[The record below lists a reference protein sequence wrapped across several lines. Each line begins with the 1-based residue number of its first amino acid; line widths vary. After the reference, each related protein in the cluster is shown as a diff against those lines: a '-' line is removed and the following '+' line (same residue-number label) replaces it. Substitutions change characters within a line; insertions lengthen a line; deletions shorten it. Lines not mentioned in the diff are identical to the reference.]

1 MNIKLKIGI
10 LSGILVLLLLIAAG
24 TFMQISKP
32 ADTLEHQIVQLAGY
46 ERNMLYVRGTV
57 YRYGTAGVHIP
68 SSVIGALSKYEPT
81 LVAVE
86 YAAAKYMKEDAA
98 LMAGLSEYF
107 TSARS
112 INVGFTDLIND
123 YNQLGAAKPK
133 PFDEK
138 NVEAIEKL
146 ISAHVNDFDVVSG
159 ALQNAAVRYRK
170 QAAIL
175 SGILI
180 SVTWLLGL
188 FVTWALVQTIYTI
201 LLARNAKK
209 RIVLKAGPRTGVPEA
224 GRPVDSMQN
233 AIGGNGL
240 YAGEA
245 DVEAIGANGSLKTG
259 MLTGRETGVLSPEEI
274 GGEAARYQSERVSGV
289 SLFQAEQS
297 AQPADLQFN
306 NHEVGLS
313 QTSTIFNSS
322 MRSKYGAHLDTQSGV
337 QGTCVAD
344 KQVILL
350 ERNTQLEQN
359 LADLQRSY
367 DSLEKKHID
376 LQATYKTMQETAEK
390 ERIGYHHSATQLKEV
405 LSSVQQTAENHR
417 TDSETAKKLVETF
430 KVGHKLFRT
439 THDHMQFIIQNVSK
453 IQEMSEI
460 IENIAEQTKMLSM
473 NAAIEA
479 AHAGEA
485 GKGFAVVAEELS
497 RLAAAALES
506 SHDIG
511 GTIKQVVTVITGIG
525 TTSDELDQSFEKIH
539 LQTDAIYTSLVDFS
553 SKIEKTGD
561 EAKNALMHFPAL

>member
-24 TFMQISKP
+24 IFMQISKP

-46 ERNMLYVRGTV
+46 ERNMLYVRGTI
-57 YRYGTAGVHIP
+57 YRYGAAGVHIP

-86 YAAAKYMKEDAA
+86 YAAEKYMEKDTA
-98 LMAGLSEYF
+98 LRSRLSGYF

-112 INVGFTDLIND
+112 INAEFTTLIND

-138 NVEAIEKL
+138 KVETIEKL
-146 ISAHVNDFDVVSG
+146 IGTHVNDFDAVSS
-159 ALQNAAVRYRK
+159 ALESAAVRYRK

-209 RIVLKAGPRTGVPEA
+209 RIVLKAGPKTDISAQRLPNGSS
-224 GRPVDSMQN
+224 GIQN
-233 AIGGNGL
+233 KADRNGL
-240 YAGEA
+240 YVHKT
-245 DVEAIGANGSLKTG
+245 DVKLTNTDGSLKNYESSDTASQ
-259 MLTGRETGVLSPEEI
+259 LQLASDVSSFQSP
-274 GGEAARYQSERVSGV
+274 QS
-289 SLFQAEQS
+289 EQS
-297 AQPADLQFN
+297 AQPARFTFG
-306 NHEVGLS
+306 NHEAGVSAESEGAM
-313 QTSTIFNSS
+313 TSW
-322 MRSKYGAHLDTQSGV
+322 GARNRTDMGSHFTGSTQSDIKNTV
-337 QGTCVAD
+337 FAE
-344 KQVILL
+344 KQAALL

-359 LADLQRSY
+359 LTELQRSY
-367 DSLEKKHID
+367 DSLEKKHTD
-376 LQATYKTMQETAEK
+376 LQATYKTMQVTAEK
-390 ERIGYHHSATQLKEV
+390 ERDGYHHSAAQMKEV

-430 KVGHKLFRT
+430 KTGHQLFKT
-439 THDHMQFIIQNVSK
+439 THEHLQFIIQNVSK

-460 IENIAEQTKMLSM
+460 IESIAEQTKMLSM

-479 AHAGEA
+479 AHAGDA

-525 TTSDELDQSFEKIH
+525 ATSDELDQSFEKIH

-553 SKIEKTGD
+553 SMIEKTGD
-561 EAKNALMHFPAL
+561 DAKTALIRFSTLE

>member
-1 MNIKLKIGI
+1 MNVKLKIGI

-24 TFMQISKP
+24 IFIQISKP
-32 ADTLEHQIVQLAGY
+32 ADVLEHRIVQLAGY
-46 ERNMLYVRGTV
+46 ERNMLYVRGTI
-57 YRYGTAGVHIP
+57 YRYGVAGVHIP
-68 SSVIGALSKYEPT
+68 ASVISALSRYEPI
-81 LVAVE
+81 LVDVE
-86 YAAAKYMKEDAA
+86 YATEKYMKKDAA
-98 LMAGLSEYF
+98 LRRSLSDYF
-107 TSARS
+107 DSARA
-112 INVGFTDLIND
+112 INTEFTKLIND

-133 PFDEK
+133 PFDGTQLD
-138 NVEAIEKL
+138 AIEKRVGIHSNNFETVYNSL
-146 ISAHVNDFDVVSG
+146 HT
-159 ALQNAAVRYRK
+159 AAIYYRK

-188 FVTWALVQTIYTI
+188 FVTWALVQTIYSI

-209 RIVLKAGPRTGVPEA
+209 RIVLKVGPKNGISDGGQYTGAGSVQHGTERSSSYTG
-224 GRPVDSMQN
+224 Q
-233 AIGGNGL
+233 
-240 YAGEA
+240 A
-245 DVEAIGANGSLKTG
+245 DVEVIDANGSLKTG
-259 MLTGRETGVLSPEEI
+259 SMKTGGKIGILSS
-274 GGEAARYQSERVSGV
+274 EAIDGRTSHYQSGYTSAVSYYKEK
-289 SLFQAEQS
+289 QTDIIEQ
-297 AQPADLQFN
+297 
-306 NHEVGLS
+306 
-313 QTSTIFNSS
+313 
-322 MRSKYGAHLDTQSGV
+322 
-337 QGTCVAD
+337 
-344 KQVILL
+344 
-350 ERNTQLEQN
+350 NTQLEQN

-367 DSLEKKHID
+367 DSLEKKHTD
-376 LQATYKTMQETAEK
+376 LQATYKSMQAATEK
-390 ERIGYHHSATQLKEV
+390 ESAGYHQSAAQLKEV
-405 LSSVQQTAENHR
+405 LSSVQQTAETHR
-417 TDSETAKKLVETF
+417 TDSETAKKLVEAF
-430 KVGHKLFRT
+430 KTGHKLFRT

-525 TTSDELDQSFEKIH
+525 TTSEELDQAFEKIH

-561 EAKNALMHFPAL
+561 EAKTALMHFSAL

>member
-32 ADTLEHQIVQLAGY
+32 ADTLEHQIVLLAGY
-46 ERNMLYVRGTV
+46 ERNILYVRGTI
-57 YRYGTAGVHIP
+57 YRYGVAGVHIP
-68 SSVIGALSKYEPT
+68 SSVTSALSKYEPT

-86 YAAAKYMKEDAA
+86 YAAEKYTEKDAV
-98 LMAGLSEYF
+98 LRNSLSEYF

-112 INVGFTDLIND
+112 INAEFTTLVND

-133 PFDEK
+133 PFDERK
-138 NVEAIEKL
+138 LETIEKL
-146 ISAHVNDFDVVSG
+146 INTHVNNFDTVS
-159 ALQNAAVRYRK
+159 
-170 QAAIL
+170 AIL

-201 LLARNAKK
+201 LLARNAKR
-209 RIVLKAGPRTGVPEA
+209 RIVLKAGPKTDVSGQRLTTGLSGVQNRTD
-224 GRPVDSMQN
+224 R
-233 AIGGNGL
+233 NGL
-240 YAGEA
+240 YVHKADGELVDAGGALKNYGLA
-245 DVEAIGANGSLKTG
+245 DATSQLQLASE
-259 MLTGRETGVLSPEEI
+259 VLPFRSS
-274 GGEAARYQSERVSGV
+274 QSG
-289 SLFQAEQS
+289 QS
-297 AQPADLQFN
+297 AQSTRFTFG
-306 NHEVGLS
+306 NHEAGVS
-313 QTSTIFNSS
+313 AESEASITSWKAKNRSDMENRFTGNTQPDTKNSAFAE
-322 MRSKYGAHLDTQSGV
+322 KQ
-337 QGTCVAD
+337 AD
-344 KQVILL
+344 LL

-359 LADLQRSY
+359 LTELQRSY
-367 DSLEKKHID
+367 DSLEKKHAD
-376 LQATYKTMQETAEK
+376 LQATYKTMQVTAEK
-390 ERIGYHHSATQLKEV
+390 ERTGYHHSAAQMKEI

-417 TDSETAKKLVETF
+417 SDSEAAKKLVETF
-430 KVGHKLFRT
+430 KTGHQLFKT
-439 THDHMQFIIQNVSK
+439 THEHLQFIIQNVSK

-460 IENIAEQTKMLSM
+460 IESIAEQTKMLSM

-479 AHAGEA
+479 AHAGDA

-539 LQTDAIYTSLVDFS
+539 LQTDTIYTSLVDFS
-553 SKIEKTGD
+553 SMIEKTGD
-561 EAKNALMHFPAL
+561 EAKTALMHFSTLE

>member
-32 ADTLEHQIVQLAGY
+32 ADTLEHQIVLLAGY
-46 ERNMLYVRGTV
+46 ERNILYVRGTI
-57 YRYGTAGVHIP
+57 YRYGVAGVHIP
-68 SSVIGALSKYEPT
+68 SSVTSALSKYEPT

-86 YAAAKYMKEDAA
+86 YAAEKYTEKDAV
-98 LMAGLSEYF
+98 LRNSLSEYF

-112 INVGFTDLIND
+112 INAEFTTLVND

-133 PFDEK
+133 PLET
-138 NVEAIEKL
+138 IEKL
-146 ISAHVNDFDVVSG
+146 INTHVNNFDTVSG
-159 ALQNAAVRYRK
+159 ALESTASRYRR

-201 LLARNAKK
+201 LLARNAKR
-209 RIVLKAGPRTGVPEA
+209 RIVLKAGPKTDVSGQRLTTGLSGVQNRTD
-224 GRPVDSMQN
+224 R
-233 AIGGNGL
+233 NGL
-240 YAGEA
+240 YVHKADGELVDAGGGLKNYGSA
-245 DVEAIGANGSLKTG
+245 DATSQLQLASE
-259 MLTGRETGVLSPEEI
+259 VLPFRSS
-274 GGEAARYQSERVSGV
+274 QSG
-289 SLFQAEQS
+289 QS
-297 AQPADLQFN
+297 AQSTRFTFG
-306 NHEVGLS
+306 NHEAGVS
-313 QTSTIFNSS
+313 AESEASITSWKAKNRSDMENRFTGNTQPDTKNSAFAE
-322 MRSKYGAHLDTQSGV
+322 KQ
-337 QGTCVAD
+337 AD
-344 KQVILL
+344 LL

-359 LADLQRSY
+359 LTELQRSY
-367 DSLEKKHID
+367 DSLEKKHAD
-376 LQATYKTMQETAEK
+376 LQATYKTMQVTAEK
-390 ERIGYHHSATQLKEV
+390 ERTGYHHSAAQMKEI

-417 TDSETAKKLVETF
+417 SDSEAAKKLVETF
-430 KVGHKLFRT
+430 KTGHQLFKT
-439 THDHMQFIIQNVSK
+439 THEHLQFIIQNVSK

-460 IENIAEQTKMLSM
+460 IESIAEQTKMLSM

-479 AHAGEA
+479 AHAGDA

-539 LQTDAIYTSLVDFS
+539 LQTDTIYTSLVDFS
-553 SKIEKTGD
+553 SMIEKTGD
-561 EAKNALMHFPAL
+561 EAKTALMHFSTLE

>member
-24 TFMQISKP
+24 TFIQISKP
-32 ADTLEHQIVQLAGY
+32 ADVLEHQIIQLAGY

-57 YRYGTAGVHIP
+57 YRYGAAGVHIP
-68 SSVIGALSKYEPT
+68 SSVIGALNKYEST
-81 LVAVE
+81 LAAVK
-86 YAAAKYMKEDAA
+86 YAAEKYMKKDAA
-98 LMAGLSEYF
+98 VRSSLSDYF
-107 TSARS
+107 DSARS
-112 INVGFTDLIND
+112 INAEYIKLIND

-133 PFDEK
+133 PFDETT
-138 NVEAIEKL
+138 VEAIEKL
-146 ISAHVNDFDVVSG
+146 IGVHINNFETMYNSLHS
-159 ALQNAAVRYRK
+159 AAVYYRK
-170 QAAIL
+170 QATIL

-180 SVTWLLGL
+180 SITWLLGL
-188 FVTWALVQTIYTI
+188 FVTWALVQTVYTI

-209 RIVLKAGPRTGVPEA
+209 RIVLKAWPKIGTSYV
-224 GRPVDSMQN
+224 GRSAASGSMQSGIREN
-233 AIGGNGL
+233 RL
-240 YAGEA
+240 YAGKA
-245 DVEAIGANGSLKTG
+245 GVGSIASDGILKHGESVGILSSRTAGSGIPRYQQGQAVQPAGFKLVGSESSTSQASG
-259 MLTGRETGVLSPEEI
+259 MLKSDIGTENRFNFSTRSGTKETLPIEK
-274 GGEAARYQSERVSGV
+274 Q
-289 SLFQAEQS
+289 
-297 AQPADLQFN
+297 ADL
-306 NHEVGLS
+306 
-313 QTSTIFNSS
+313 I
-322 MRSKYGAHLDTQSGV
+322 
-337 QGTCVAD
+337 
-344 KQVILL
+344 

-367 DSLEKKHID
+367 ASLEKKHTD
-376 LQATYKTMQETAEK
+376 LQVTYKTMQATAEK
-390 ERIGYHHSATQLKEV
+390 ERDGYQHSAAQLKEV
-405 LSSVQQTAENHR
+405 LSSVQQTAEVHR

-430 KVGHKLFRT
+430 QTGHKLFKT

-561 EAKNALMHFPAL
+561 EAKTALMHFSAL

>member
-32 ADTLEHQIVQLAGY
+32 ADTLEQQIVQLAGY
-46 ERNMLYVRGTV
+46 ERNMLYVRGTI
-57 YRYGTAGVHIP
+57 YRYGIAGVHIP
-68 SSVIGALSKYEPT
+68 SSVISALSKYEPT

-86 YAAAKYMKEDAA
+86 YATEKYMEKDST
-98 LMAGLSEYF
+98 LRSRLSGYF

-112 INVGFTDLIND
+112 INAEFTTLIND
-123 YNQLGAAKPK
+123 YNQLGAAKTK

-138 NVEAIEKL
+138 KVETIEKL
-146 ISAHVNDFDVVSG
+146 VGTHINDFEAVSG
-159 ALQNAAVRYRK
+159 ALESAASRYRK

-201 LLARNAKK
+201 LLARNAKR
-209 RIVLKAGPRTGVPEA
+209 RIVLKAGPKT
-224 GRPVDSMQN
+224 D
-233 AIGGNGL
+233 
-240 YAGEA
+240 
-245 DVEAIGANGSLKTG
+245 GAHDTASQLRLASGATSF
-259 MLTGRETGVLSPEEI
+259 RSS
-274 GGEAARYQSERVSGV
+274 QS
-289 SLFQAEQS
+289 EQS
-297 AQPADLQFN
+297 AEPARFTFG
-306 NHEVGLS
+306 NHEAGVYTESAVAAASWG
-313 QTSTIFNSS
+313 TKE
-322 MRSKYGAHLDTQSGV
+322 RSNMEIRVAGNTRPDTKDSAFAERQ
-337 QGTCVAD
+337 AA
-344 KQVILL
+344 IL

-359 LADLQRSY
+359 LVDLQRSY
-367 DSLEKKHID
+367 DSLEKKHTD
-376 LQATYKTMQETAEK
+376 LQATYKTMQMTAEK
-390 ERIGYHHSATQLKEV
+390 ERDGYHHSAAQMKEV

-430 KVGHKLFRT
+430 KTGHQLFKT

-460 IENIAEQTKMLSM
+460 IESIAEQTKMLSM

-479 AHAGEA
+479 AHAGDA

-561 EAKNALMHFPAL
+561 KAKTALMHFSTLK

>member
-32 ADTLEHQIVQLAGY
+32 ADTLEHQIVLLAGY
-46 ERNMLYVRGTV
+46 ERNILYVRGTI
-57 YRYGTAGVHIP
+57 YRYGVAGVHIP
-68 SSVIGALSKYEPT
+68 SSVTSALSKYEPT

-86 YAAAKYMKEDAA
+86 YAAEKYTEKDAV
-98 LMAGLSEYF
+98 LRNSLSEYF

-112 INVGFTDLIND
+112 INAEFTTLVND

-133 PFDEK
+133 PFDERK
-138 NVEAIEKL
+138 LETIEKL
-146 ISAHVNDFDVVSG
+146 INTHVNNFDTVSG
-159 ALQNAAVRYRK
+159 ALESTASRYRR

-201 LLARNAKK
+201 LLARNAKR
-209 RIVLKAGPRTGVPEA
+209 RIVLKAGPKTDVSGQRLTTGLSGVQNRTD
-224 GRPVDSMQN
+224 R
-233 AIGGNGL
+233 NGL
-240 YAGEA
+240 YVHKADGELVDAGGALKNYGSA
-245 DVEAIGANGSLKTG
+245 DATSQLQLASE
-259 MLTGRETGVLSPEEI
+259 VLPFRSS
-274 GGEAARYQSERVSGV
+274 QSG
-289 SLFQAEQS
+289 QS
-297 AQPADLQFN
+297 AQSTRFTFG
-306 NHEVGLS
+306 NHEAGVS
-313 QTSTIFNSS
+313 AESEASITSWKAKNRSDMENRFTGNTQPDTKNSAFAE
-322 MRSKYGAHLDTQSGV
+322 KQ
-337 QGTCVAD
+337 AD
-344 KQVILL
+344 LL

-359 LADLQRSY
+359 LTELQRSY
-367 DSLEKKHID
+367 DSLEKKHAD
-376 LQATYKTMQETAEK
+376 LQATYKTMQVTAEK
-390 ERIGYHHSATQLKEV
+390 ERTGYHHSAAQMKEI

-417 TDSETAKKLVETF
+417 SDSEAAKKLVETF
-430 KVGHKLFRT
+430 KTGHQLFKT
-439 THDHMQFIIQNVSK
+439 THEHLQFIIQNVSK

-460 IENIAEQTKMLSM
+460 IESIAEQTKMLSM

-479 AHAGEA
+479 AHAGDA

-539 LQTDAIYTSLVDFS
+539 LQTDTIYTSLVDFS
-553 SKIEKTGD
+553 SMIEKTGD
-561 EAKNALMHFPAL
+561 EAKTALMHFSTLE

>member
-24 TFMQISKP
+24 TFLQISKP
-32 ADTLEHQIVQLAGY
+32 ADVLEDRIIQLASY

-57 YRYGTAGVHIP
+57 YHYGTAGVHIP
-68 SSVIGALSKYEPT
+68 TSVIGALSRHEPI
-81 LVAVE
+81 LVDVE
-86 YAAAKYMKEDAA
+86 HTTEKYMKKDTV
-98 LMAGLSEYF
+98 LRNTLSAYF

-112 INVGFTDLIND
+112 INAEYTNLIND
-123 YNQLGAAKPK
+123 YNQLGAANPK
-133 PFDEK
+133 PFDGAK
-138 NVEAIEKL
+138 LEAIEKL
-146 ISAHVNDFDVVSG
+146 IAVHVNDFEAVYN
-159 ALQNAAVRYRK
+159 ALHNTAVYYRK
-170 QAAIL
+170 QATIL

-188 FVTWALVQTIYTI
+188 FVTWALAQTIYTI

-209 RIVLKAGPRTGVPEA
+209 RIVLKAGP
-224 GRPVDSMQN
+224 
-233 AIGGNGL
+233 
-240 YAGEA
+240 
-245 DVEAIGANGSLKTG
+245 KTDE
-259 MLTGRETGVLSPEEI
+259 LTGVLPQAEV
-274 GGEAARYQSERVSGV
+274 GTEASRYRM
-289 SLFQAEQS
+289 EQS
-297 AQPADLQFN
+297 AQPRLSGSKFGSDKTG
-306 NHEVGLS
+306 GLY
-313 QTSTIFNSS
+313 TTGIPNSATGRES
-322 MRSKYGAHLDTQSGV
+322 RFHLNTQVDTKDTV
-337 QGTCVAD
+337 FAENPAAL
-344 KQVILL
+344 I
-350 ERNTQLEQN
+350 ERNTQLEQDI
-359 LADLQRSY
+359 ADLQRSY
-367 DSLEKKHID
+367 DSLEKKHTD
-376 LQATYKTMQETAEK
+376 LQTTYKNMQTAAEK
-390 ERIGYHHSATQLKEV
+390 ESAGYHQSAAQLKEV
-405 LSSVQQTAENHR
+405 LSSVQQTAETHR

-430 KVGHKLFRT
+430 KTGHELFKT

-525 TTSDELDQSFEKIH
+525 TTGDELDQAFEKIH

-561 EAKNALMHFPAL
+561 EAKNALIHFSTLA

>member
-24 TFMQISKP
+24 TFIQISKP
-32 ADTLEHQIVQLAGY
+32 ADVLEHQIVQLAGY

-57 YRYGTAGVHIP
+57 YRYGAVGAHIP
-68 SSVIGALSKYEPT
+68 SSVIGTLSKYEPT
-81 LVAVE
+81 LVTVE
-86 YAAAKYMKEDAA
+86 YAAEKYMKKDAS
-98 LMAGLSEYF
+98 LRNSLSGYF
-107 TSARS
+107 DSARA
-112 INVGFTDLIND
+112 INTEFTKLIND

-133 PFDEK
+133 PFEETQL
-138 NVEAIEKL
+138 EAIEKR
-146 ISAHVNDFDVVSG
+146 IGAHLSNFETVYNSLH
-159 ALQNAAVRYRK
+159 AAAVYYRK

-188 FVTWALVQTIYTI
+188 FVTWALVQTIYSI

-209 RIVLKAGPRTGVPEA
+209 RIVLKAGPKNGISDGGQYA
-224 GRPVDSMQN
+224 GSMQH
-233 AIGGNGL
+233 GMERSSV
-240 YAGEA
+240 YAGQE
-245 DVEAIGANGSLKTG
+245 DVEVIDANGSLKIGSMKTG
-259 MLTGRETGVLSPEEI
+259 GTTGILSS
-274 GGEAARYQSERVSGV
+274 EAIDGRISHYQSGSASGV
-289 SLFQAEQS
+289 SYYKEK
-297 AQPADLQFN
+297 
-306 NHEVGLS
+306 
-313 QTSTIFNSS
+313 QTDI
-322 MRSKYGAHLDTQSGV
+322 
-337 QGTCVAD
+337 
-344 KQVILL
+344 I
-350 ERNTQLEQN
+350 ERNTQLEQDI
-359 LADLQRSY
+359 ADLQRSY
-367 DSLEKKHID
+367 DSLEKKHTD
-376 LQATYKTMQETAEK
+376 LQATYKNMQAAAEK
-390 ERIGYHHSATQLKEV
+390 ESAGYHQSAAQLKEV
-405 LSSVQQTAENHR
+405 LSSVQQTAETHR

-430 KVGHKLFRT
+430 KTGHKLFRT

-460 IENIAEQTKMLSM
+460 IESIAEQTKMLSM

-511 GTIKQVVTVITGIG
+511 GTIRQVVTVITGIG
-525 TTSDELDQSFEKIH
+525 TTSDELDQAFEKIH

-561 EAKNALMHFPAL
+561 EAKTALMHFSAL

>member
-24 TFMQISKP
+24 TFLQISKP
-32 ADTLEHQIVQLAGY
+32 ADVLEHRIIQLASY
-46 ERNMLYVRGTV
+46 ERNMLYVRGSV
-57 YRYGTAGVHIP
+57 YRYGSAGVHIP
-68 SSVIGALSKYEPT
+68 SAVIGALSRHEST
-81 LVAVE
+81 LVDVE
-86 YAAAKYMKEDAA
+86 YTTEKYMKKDAA
-98 LMAGLSEYF
+98 LRNALSAYF

-112 INVGFTDLIND
+112 INAEYINLIND
-123 YNQLGAAKPK
+123 YNQLGAANPK
-133 PFDEK
+133 PFDGAK
-138 NVEAIEKL
+138 LEAIEKL
-146 ISAHVNDFDVVSG
+146 IAVHINDFEAVYN
-159 ALQNAAVRYRK
+159 ALHNTAVYYRK
-170 QAAIL
+170 QAIIL

-188 FVTWALVQTIYTI
+188 FVTWALAQTIYTI

-209 RIVLKAGPRTGVPEA
+209 RIVLKAGPKTDRAAEVLPQAEVDTEASRYRMEQSAHPRLSGSKFGSDKTEVLYTTGIPNSA
-224 GRPVDSMQN
+224 
-233 AIGGNGL
+233 
-240 YAGEA
+240 
-245 DVEAIGANGSLKTG
+245 
-259 MLTGRETGVLSPEEI
+259 TGRESRLHLNTQVGTKDTVFAEKQTGLI
-274 GGEAARYQSERVSGV
+274 
-289 SLFQAEQS
+289 
-297 AQPADLQFN
+297 
-306 NHEVGLS
+306 
-313 QTSTIFNSS
+313 
-322 MRSKYGAHLDTQSGV
+322 
-337 QGTCVAD
+337 
-344 KQVILL
+344 
-350 ERNTQLEQN
+350 ERNTQLEQDI
-359 LADLQRSY
+359 ADLQRSY
-367 DSLEKKHID
+367 DLLEKKHTD
-376 LQATYKTMQETAEK
+376 LQTTYKNMQVAAEK
-390 ERIGYHHSATQLKEV
+390 ESAGYHQSAAQLKEV
-405 LSSVQQTAENHR
+405 LSSVQQTAETHR

-430 KVGHKLFRT
+430 KTGHELFRT

-525 TTSDELDQSFEKIH
+525 TTGDELDQAFEKIH

-561 EAKNALMHFPAL
+561 EAKNALIHFSTLA

>member
-24 TFMQISKP
+24 TFLQISKP
-32 ADTLEHQIVQLAGY
+32 ADVLEDRIIQLASY

-57 YRYGTAGVHIP
+57 YHYGTAGVHIP
-68 SSVIGALSKYEPT
+68 NSVIGALSRHEPI
-81 LVAVE
+81 LVDVE
-86 YAAAKYMKEDAA
+86 HTTEKYMKKDTV
-98 LMAGLSEYF
+98 LRNTLSAYF

-112 INVGFTDLIND
+112 INAEYTNLIND
-123 YNQLGAAKPK
+123 YNQLGAANPK
-133 PFDEK
+133 PFDGAK
-138 NVEAIEKL
+138 LEAIEKL
-146 ISAHVNDFDVVSG
+146 IAVHVNDFEAVYN
-159 ALQNAAVRYRK
+159 ALHNTAVYYRK
-170 QAAIL
+170 QATIL

-188 FVTWALVQTIYTI
+188 FVTWALAQTIYTI

-209 RIVLKAGPRTGVPEA
+209 RIVLKAGP
-224 GRPVDSMQN
+224 
-233 AIGGNGL
+233 
-240 YAGEA
+240 
-245 DVEAIGANGSLKTG
+245 KTDE
-259 MLTGRETGVLSPEEI
+259 LTGVLPQTEV
-274 GGEAARYQSERVSGV
+274 GTEASRYRM
-289 SLFQAEQS
+289 EQS
-297 AQPADLQFN
+297 AQPRLSGSKFGSDKTGGLYTTGTPN
-306 NHEVGLS
+306 NATGRESRL
-313 QTSTIFNSS
+313 
-322 MRSKYGAHLDTQSGV
+322 HLNTQVDTKDTV
-337 QGTCVAD
+337 FAENPAAL
-344 KQVILL
+344 I
-350 ERNTQLEQN
+350 ERNTQLERDI
-359 LADLQRSY
+359 ADLQRSY
-367 DSLEKKHID
+367 DSLEKKHTD
-376 LQATYKTMQETAEK
+376 LQTTYKNMQVAAEK
-390 ERIGYHHSATQLKEV
+390 ESAGYHQSAAQLKEV
-405 LSSVQQTAENHR
+405 LSSVQQTAETHR

-430 KVGHKLFRT
+430 KTGHELFRT

-525 TTSDELDQSFEKIH
+525 TTGDELDQAFEKIH

-561 EAKNALMHFPAL
+561 EAKNALIHFSTLA

>member
-10 LSGILVLLLLIAAG
+10 LSGILVLLMLIAAG

-32 ADTLEHQIVQLAGY
+32 ADTLEQQIVQLAGC
-46 ERNMLYVRGTV
+46 ERNILYVRGTV
-57 YRYGTAGVHIP
+57 YRYSMTGVHIP
-68 SSVIGALSKYEPT
+68 SSVIGALSTHEPV

-86 YAAAKYMKEDAA
+86 YATEKYMKKDSI
-98 LMAGLSEYF
+98 LRNSLSGYF
-107 TSARS
+107 ASARS
-112 INVGFTDLIND
+112 ITVEFTNLINE

-133 PFDEK
+133 PFNATK
-138 NVEAIEKL
+138 LEAIEKL
-146 ISAHVNDFDVVSG
+146 IGVHLNNFEKAYSALH
-159 ALQNAAVRYRK
+159 NAAVRYRK

-209 RIVLKAGPRTGVPEA
+209 RIVLKAGPKIGSFEQERSDKA
-224 GRPVDSMQN
+224 NWAQSKASDS
-233 AIGGNGL
+233 GL
-240 YAGEA
+240 YTVGESNTGGIDA
-245 DVEAIGANGSLKTG
+245 TGNLKPIGSLGSTLSTNRIGSESRFSGSTHLNGQDSSSLIEKQTTLIERNAQLEKG
-259 MLTGRETGVLSPEEI
+259 LT
-274 GGEAARYQSERVSGV
+274 
-289 SLFQAEQS
+289 
-297 AQPADLQFN
+297 DLQ
-306 NHEVGLS
+306 H
-313 QTSTIFNSS
+313 
-322 MRSKYGAHLDTQSGV
+322 
-337 QGTCVAD
+337 
-344 KQVILL
+344 
-350 ERNTQLEQN
+350 
-359 LADLQRSY
+359 SY
-367 DSLEKKHID
+367 DLLEKKHTD
-376 LQATYKTMQETAEK
+376 LQAIYKDMQDTSKK
-390 ERIGYHHSATQLKEV
+390 ESDNYHQSAAQLKEV
-405 LSSVQQTAENHR
+405 LSSVQQTAETHR

-430 KVGHKLFRT
+430 KTGHQLFRT

-460 IENIAEQTKMLSM
+460 IESIAEQTKMLSM

-511 GTIKQVVTVITGIG
+511 GTIRQVVTVITGIG
-525 TTSDELDQSFEKIH
+525 TTSDELDQAFEKIH

-561 EAKNALMHFPAL
+561 DAKEALIHFSTL

>member
-24 TFMQISKP
+24 TFLQISKP
-32 ADTLEHQIVQLAGY
+32 ADVLEDRIIQLASY

-57 YRYGTAGVHIP
+57 YHYGTAGVHIP
-68 SSVIGALSKYEPT
+68 TSVIGALSRHEPI
-81 LVAVE
+81 LVDVE
-86 YAAAKYMKEDAA
+86 HTTEKYMKKDTV
-98 LMAGLSEYF
+98 LRNTLSAYF

-112 INVGFTDLIND
+112 INAEYTNLIND
-123 YNQLGAAKPK
+123 YNQLGAANPK
-133 PFDEK
+133 PFDGAK
-138 NVEAIEKL
+138 LEAIEKL
-146 ISAHVNDFDVVSG
+146 IAVHVNDFEAVYN
-159 ALQNAAVRYRK
+159 ALHNTAVYYRK
-170 QAAIL
+170 QATIL

-188 FVTWALVQTIYTI
+188 FVTWALAQTIYTI

-209 RIVLKAGPRTGVPEA
+209 RIVLKAWPK
-224 GRPVDSMQN
+224 
-233 AIGGNGL
+233 IGGL
-240 YAGEA
+240 
-245 DVEAIGANGSLKTG
+245 
-259 MLTGRETGVLSPEEI
+259 TGVLPQA
-274 GGEAARYQSERVSGV
+274 EAGTEASGYRT
-289 SLFQAEQS
+289 EQS
-297 AQPADLQFN
+297 AHLLASGSKFGSGKTG
-306 NHEVGLS
+306 GLYTTGVANS
-313 QTSTIFNSS
+313 GAGMENRIHLNTQAGTKDTVFAEKQTALI
-322 MRSKYGAHLDTQSGV
+322 
-337 QGTCVAD
+337 
-344 KQVILL
+344 
-350 ERNTQLEQN
+350 ERNTQLEQDI
-359 LADLQRSY
+359 ADLQRSY
-367 DSLEKKHID
+367 DSLEKKHTD
-376 LQATYKTMQETAEK
+376 LQTTYKNMQVAAEK
-390 ERIGYHHSATQLKEV
+390 ESAGYHQSAAQLKEV
-405 LSSVQQTAENHR
+405 LSSVQQTAETHR

-430 KVGHKLFRT
+430 KTGHELFRT

-525 TTSDELDQSFEKIH
+525 TTGDELDQAFEKIH

-561 EAKNALMHFPAL
+561 EAKNALIHFSTLA

>member
-10 LSGILVLLLLIAAG
+10 LSGILVLLSLIAAG

-57 YRYGTAGVHIP
+57 YRYGTAGTHIP
-68 SSVIGALSKYEPT
+68 SSVIGTLSKYEPI

-86 YAAAKYMKEDAA
+86 YAAEKYMKKDTV
-98 LMAGLSEYF
+98 LRRSLSEYF
-107 TSARS
+107 DSARS
-112 INVGFTDLIND
+112 INTEFINLIND

-133 PFDEK
+133 PFDEVK
-138 NVEAIEKL
+138 LAAIEKL
-146 ISAHVNDFDVVSG
+146 IGAHVKHFEVVAG
-159 ALQNAAVRYRK
+159 ALQNAAARYRK
-170 QAAIL
+170 QAAII

-201 LLARNAKK
+201 LLARNGKK
-209 RIVLKAGPRTGVPEA
+209 RIVLKAWPKIGGLPEA
-224 GRPVDSMQN
+224 SSQVESVSGTGISHFQPGRSVSYKSDKH
-233 AIGGNGL
+233 
-240 YAGEA
+240 
-245 DVEAIGANGSLKTG
+245 GAATSPLFGMSESALSNSHSGTGSEKRFNGSTHLNMQG
-259 MLTGRETGVLSPEEI
+259 AALIET
-274 GGEAARYQSERVSGV
+274 
-289 SLFQAEQS
+289 
-297 AQPADLQFN
+297 
-306 NHEVGLS
+306 
-313 QTSTIFNSS
+313 QT
-322 MRSKYGAHLDTQSGV
+322 ALV
-337 QGTCVAD
+337 
-344 KQVILL
+344 
-350 ERNTQLEQN
+350 ERNTQLEKN
-359 LADLQRSY
+359 LADLQHSY

-376 LQATYKTMQETAEK
+376 LQATYKTMQAVAEK
-390 ERIGYHHSATQLKEV
+390 ERSGYHQSAAQLKEV
-405 LSSVQQTAENHR
+405 LSSVQQTAETHR
-417 TDSETAKKLVETF
+417 TDSETAKKLVDTF
-430 KVGHKLFRT
+430 KTGHKLFRT

-460 IENIAEQTKMLSM
+460 IESIAEQTKMLSM

-553 SKIEKTGD
+553 SKIEKTGND
-561 EAKNALMHFPAL
+561 AKTALQYFSAL

>member
-10 LSGILVLLLLIAAG
+10 LSGILLLLLLIAAG

-57 YRYGTAGVHIP
+57 YRYGAAGAHIP

-86 YAAAKYMKEDAA
+86 YAAEKYMEKDTA
-98 LMAGLSEYF
+98 LRSRLSGYF

-112 INVGFTDLIND
+112 INAEFTTLIND

-138 NVEAIEKL
+138 KVETIEKL
-146 ISAHVNDFDVVSG
+146 IGTHVNDFDAVSG
-159 ALQNAAVRYRK
+159 ALESVAVRYRK

-209 RIVLKAGPRTGVPEA
+209 RIVLKAGPKTDVSAQRLPNGLS
-224 GRPVDSMQN
+224 GIQN
-233 AIGGNGL
+233 RADRNGL
-240 YAGEA
+240 YVHKA
-245 DVEAIGANGSLKTG
+245 DVELMDADNSLKNYG
-259 MLTGRETGVLSPEEI
+259 LSD
-274 GGEAARYQSERVSGV
+274 AASQLQRASGV
-289 SLFQAEQS
+289 SSFRSPHSEQS
-297 AQPADLQFN
+297 AQPARFTFG
-306 NHEVGLS
+306 NHKTGVSAESEVSMASWGAKNRS
-313 QTSTIFNSS
+313 DMESHFTGSTQ
-322 MRSKYGAHLDTQSGV
+322 LDTKN
-337 QGTCVAD
+337 TTFAE
-344 KQVILL
+344 KQAALL

-359 LADLQRSY
+359 LVDLQRSY
-367 DSLEKKHID
+367 DSLEKKHTD
-376 LQATYKTMQETAEK
+376 LQATYKTMQVTAEK
-390 ERIGYHHSATQLKEV
+390 ERDGYHHSAAQMKEI

-430 KVGHKLFRT
+430 KTGHQLFKT
-439 THDHMQFIIQNVSK
+439 THEHLQFIIQNVSK

-460 IENIAEQTKMLSM
+460 IESIAEQTKMLSM

-479 AHAGEA
+479 AHAGDA

-553 SKIEKTGD
+553 SMIEKTGD
-561 EAKNALMHFPAL
+561 EAKTALMRFSTLE

>member
-10 LSGILVLLLLIAAG
+10 LSGILALLLLIAAG

-46 ERNMLYVRGTV
+46 ERNILYVRGTV
-57 YRYGTAGVHIP
+57 YRYGSVGVHIP
-68 SSVIGALSKYEPT
+68 SSVIGVLSKYEPA
-81 LVAVE
+81 LVDVE
-86 YAAAKYMKEDAA
+86 YAAEKYMKKDAV
-98 LMAGLSEYF
+98 LRSSLSRYVA
-107 TSARS
+107 SARS
-112 INVGFTDLIND
+112 INAELTDLIND

-138 NVEAIEKL
+138 KLETIEKL
-146 ISAHVNDFDVVSG
+146 ISVHITDFDAVSG
-159 ALQNAAVRYRK
+159 ALENAAVRYRK

-188 FVTWALVQTIYTI
+188 FVTWALVQTVYTV

-209 RIVLKAGPRTGVPEA
+209 RIVLKAGPKIGISDAECSA
-224 GRPVDSMQN
+224 GSGSMQDERY
-233 AIGGNGL
+233 GNSL
-240 YAGEA
+240 YAGYA
-245 DVEAIGANGSLKTG
+245 GTASIDAGSIRKTG
-259 MLTGRETGVLSPEEI
+259 RVTGFPSREETNGGTQGVFTAEK
-274 GGEAARYQSERVSGV
+274 
-289 SLFQAEQS
+289 QAS
-297 AQPADLQFN
+297 
-306 NHEVGLS
+306 
-313 QTSTIFNSS
+313 
-322 MRSKYGAHLDTQSGV
+322 
-337 QGTCVAD
+337 
-344 KQVILL
+344 LL
-350 ERNTQLEQN
+350 ERNTQLQQN
-359 LADLQRSY
+359 LSELQHSY
-367 DSLEKKHID
+367 DLLEKKHTD
-376 LQATYKTMQETAEK
+376 LQTTYKTMQAVAEK
-390 ERIGYHHSATQLKEV
+390 ERDGYHHSTAQLKEV
-405 LSSVQQTAENHR
+405 LSSVQQTAETHR

-430 KVGHKLFRT
+430 QTGHQLFKT
-439 THDHMQFIIQNVSK
+439 THEHLQFIIQNVSK

-460 IENIAEQTKMLSM
+460 IESIAEQTKMLSM

-479 AHAGEA
+479 AHAGDA

-525 TTSDELDQSFEKIH
+525 ATSDELDQSFEKIH

-561 EAKNALMHFPAL
+561 KAKTALMHFSSL

>member
-24 TFMQISKP
+24 TFLQISKP
-32 ADTLEHQIVQLAGY
+32 ADVLEDRIIQLASY

-57 YRYGTAGVHIP
+57 YHYSTAGVHIP
-68 SSVIGALSKYEPT
+68 NSVIGALSRHEPI
-81 LVAVE
+81 LVDVE
-86 YAAAKYMKEDAA
+86 HTTEKYMKKDTV
-98 LMAGLSEYF
+98 LRNTLSAYF

-112 INVGFTDLIND
+112 INAEYTNLIND
-123 YNQLGAAKPK
+123 YNQLGAANPK
-133 PFDEK
+133 PFDGAK
-138 NVEAIEKL
+138 LEAIEKL
-146 ISAHVNDFDVVSG
+146 IAVHVNDFEAVYN
-159 ALQNAAVRYRK
+159 ALHNTAVYYRK
-170 QAAIL
+170 QATIL

-188 FVTWALVQTIYTI
+188 FVTWALAQTIYTI

-209 RIVLKAGPRTGVPEA
+209 RIVLKAWPK
-224 GRPVDSMQN
+224 
-233 AIGGNGL
+233 IGGL
-240 YAGEA
+240 
-245 DVEAIGANGSLKTG
+245 
-259 MLTGRETGVLSPEEI
+259 TGVLPQA
-274 GGEAARYQSERVSGV
+274 EASGYRT
-289 SLFQAEQS
+289 EQS
-297 AQPADLQFN
+297 AHLLASGSKFGSGKTG
-306 NHEVGLS
+306 GLYTTGVANS
-313 QTSTIFNSS
+313 GAGMGNRIHLNTQAGTKDTVFAEKQTALI
-322 MRSKYGAHLDTQSGV
+322 
-337 QGTCVAD
+337 
-344 KQVILL
+344 
-350 ERNTQLEQN
+350 ERNTQLEQDI
-359 LADLQRSY
+359 ADLQRSY
-367 DSLEKKHID
+367 DSLEKKHTD
-376 LQATYKTMQETAEK
+376 LQTTYKNMQVAAEK
-390 ERIGYHHSATQLKEV
+390 ESAGYHQSAAQLKEV
-405 LSSVQQTAENHR
+405 LSSVQQTAETHR

-430 KVGHKLFRT
+430 KTGHELFRT

-525 TTSDELDQSFEKIH
+525 TTGDELDQAFEKIH

-561 EAKNALMHFPAL
+561 EAKNALIHFSTLA